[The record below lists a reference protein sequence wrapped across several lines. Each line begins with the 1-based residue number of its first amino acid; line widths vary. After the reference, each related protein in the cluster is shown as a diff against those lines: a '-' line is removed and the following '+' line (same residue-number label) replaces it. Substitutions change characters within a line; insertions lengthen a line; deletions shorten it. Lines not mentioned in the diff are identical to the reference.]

1 MHKNCFWH
9 VSTQLRLAKNC
20 DTMESRY
27 NEGHGDLQNTF
38 LVRHIEASPLTK
50 PFHQL
55 QMRDKL

>member
-1 MHKNCFWH
+1 
-9 VSTQLRLAKNC
+9 
-20 DTMESRY
+20 MESRY

-55 QMRDKL
+55 QMRDKS